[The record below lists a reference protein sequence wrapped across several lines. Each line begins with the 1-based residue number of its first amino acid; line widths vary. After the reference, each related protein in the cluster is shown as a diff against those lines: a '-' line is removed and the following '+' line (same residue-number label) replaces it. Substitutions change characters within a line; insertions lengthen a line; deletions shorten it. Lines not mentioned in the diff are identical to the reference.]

1 MRRAVSGWLAQG
13 PGNDRQVRQAGR
25 LGGAAKATEAIADV
39 MGAKGHR
46 ISQEGVEGTLR
57 PAKHMTHRIN
67 KGSAGV
73 YRVCGKRTHEKL
85 P

>member
-1 MRRAVSGWLAQG
+1 
-13 PGNDRQVRQAGR
+13 
-25 LGGAAKATEAIADV
+25 

-46 ISQEGVEGTLR
+46 ISHEGVEGTLR
-57 PAKHMTHRIN
+57 ASQFTLERTIN